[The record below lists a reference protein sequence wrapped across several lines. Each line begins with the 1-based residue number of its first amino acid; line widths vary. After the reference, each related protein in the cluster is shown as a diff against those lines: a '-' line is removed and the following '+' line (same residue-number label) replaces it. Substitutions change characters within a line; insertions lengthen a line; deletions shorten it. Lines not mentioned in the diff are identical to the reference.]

1 MKVTINGRDQE
12 FSELQ
17 SDCSLLHL
25 IELLQLKSD
34 RVAVERNG
42 DIVPR
47 STWADVRLEQGDK
60 LEVVQFVGGGL
71 ESSPAK

>member
-1 MKVTINGRDQE
+1 MKLTINGRERE
-12 FSELQ
+12 FPELQ
-17 SDCSLLHL
+17 SDSTPQHL
-25 IELLQLKSD
+25 VELLQLKAD

-47 STWADVRLEQGDK
+47 ATWAEVRLEEGDK

-71 ESSPAK
+71 E